1 MSSGVISG
9 VAVGVRVGVSSGLST
24 DSRTD
29 EGADET
35 TIGKCGVKQ
44 EIRPKPGTK
53 QFRDL

>member
-24 DSRTD
+24 DTRTD
-29 EGADET
+29 EGADEI

-44 EIRPKPGTK
+44 EIRPKQGTK

>member
-29 EGADET
+29 EGADEI
-35 TIGKCGVKQ
+35 TIGNCGVKK
-44 EIRPKPGTK
+44 EISPKPGTK
-53 QFRDL
+53 QIRDL

>member
-1 MSSGVISG
+1 MSSG

-24 DSRTD
+24 DTRTD
-29 EGADET
+29 EGADEI